1 MIQLLKIGHSDSALI
16 AQWSDGLNQAWEDLL
31 ELIRTR
37 GQMLDASMQLQKFYS
52 DCKEVLAHLNEK
64 KKCIPD
70 EVGRDAQSVAQLQRR
85 HALFE
90 ENDLI
95 ALEAKVYQ
103 VQEEAAKL
111 HALYAGDRAKEIRD
125 RELEVVNEWRALQ
138 KHVDSRKRQ
147 LNDMNDLYKFFNM
160 SRDLMMWMETQMREM
175 SNYDK
180 PRDVSGVELL
190 INNHQ
195 SVKAEIDA
203 RAENFT
209 ICLNLGR
216 DLLNRHH
223 SRVNEVKD
231 KCVQLCLQRDRINDK
246 WQDRWELLQLMLE
259 VYQFARDAA
268 VAEQWLIAQEPYLL
282 NEDLG
287 ETLDQVEQ
295 LIKKHETFE
304 KSIHAQEERF
314 NALRK
319 LTTLEM
325 RNRKSLLDYAG
336 GLSGAIDGQ
345 SRQPTVERKN
355 LEQSRLAL
363 YLEEFKTREERE
375 REMES
380 LREQE
385 RRIKEAE
392 DKVRREQELEN
403 EKAARQRQSDVK
415 DVTKAMTSVG
425 SATIAGTSR
434 LTSSPQ
440 GKQGIIINNSLFVNL
455 SISNVSIYVL

>member
-1 MIQLLKIGHSDSALI
+1 MNAQNQLKKHLQLESEVEDHAAQIRTLGDQARQICTQSYIILNEDGSETSLLLSGHNTDAITKRQAQIDKLYASLKDLALERRMRLEETVKLYVLHRDIDDLEQWIADKVVVADSNEYGTDLEHVSLLKERFAQFAQDTQQIGQERMNHVVQIANALIDAGHSDSALI

-95 ALEAKVYQ
+95 ALESKVTQ

-138 KHVDSRKRQ
+138 KLVDSRKHQ
-147 LNDMNDLYKFFNM
+147 LTDMNDLYKFFNM

-216 DLLNRHH
+216 DLLNRLH

-259 VYQFARDAA
+259 V
-268 VAEQWLIAQEPYLL
+268 IL
-282 NEDLG
+282 NSF
-287 ETLDQVEQ
+287 
-295 LIKKHETFE
+295 I
-304 KSIHAQEERF
+304 
-314 NALRK
+314 
-319 LTTLEM
+319 
-325 RNRKSLLDYAG
+325 
-336 GLSGAIDGQ
+336 
-345 SRQPTVERKN
+345 
-355 LEQSRLAL
+355 
-363 YLEEFKTREERE
+363 
-375 REMES
+375 
-380 LREQE
+380 
-385 RRIKEAE
+385 
-392 DKVRREQELEN
+392 
-403 EKAARQRQSDVK
+403 
-415 DVTKAMTSVG
+415 
-425 SATIAGTSR
+425 
-434 LTSSPQ
+434 
-440 GKQGIIINNSLFVNL
+440 
-455 SISNVSIYVL
+455 

>member
-1 MIQLLKIGHSDSALI
+1 M
-16 AQWSDGLNQAWEDLL
+16 L

-37 GQMLDASMQLQKFYS
+37 GQMLDASMQLQKFFS
-52 DCKEVLAHLNEK
+52 DCKEVLAHLDEK

-95 ALEAKVYQ
+95 ALEGKVNQ

-125 RELEVVNEWRALQ
+125 REMEVVNEWRNLQ
-138 KHVDSRKRQ
+138 KSVDSRKRQ
-147 LNDMNDLYKFFNM
+147 LNDINDLYKFFNM

-175 SNYDK
+175 SNEDK

-223 SRVNEVKD
+223 PRVYEVKD

-246 WQDRWELLQLMLE
+246 WQDR
-259 VYQFARDAA
+259 Y
-268 VAEQWLIAQEPYLL
+268 I
-282 NEDLG
+282 
-287 ETLDQVEQ
+287 
-295 LIKKHETFE
+295 
-304 KSIHAQEERF
+304 
-314 NALRK
+314 
-319 LTTLEM
+319 
-325 RNRKSLLDYAG
+325 
-336 GLSGAIDGQ
+336 
-345 SRQPTVERKN
+345 
-355 LEQSRLAL
+355 
-363 YLEEFKTREERE
+363 
-375 REMES
+375 
-380 LREQE
+380 
-385 RRIKEAE
+385 
-392 DKVRREQELEN
+392 
-403 EKAARQRQSDVK
+403 
-415 DVTKAMTSVG
+415 
-425 SATIAGTSR
+425 
-434 LTSSPQ
+434 
-440 GKQGIIINNSLFVNL
+440 SLFFSYNK
-455 SISNVSIYVL
+455 N